1 MGKKYLCPKCNGSG
15 YLLKHLDDVDR
26 HIRRIPGPYK
36 IRCSFCN
43 GKGWVATGPFDKLQ
57 QTSGGNA
64 GDLIK
69 SAVFCGTVG
78 LVLLGP
84 PGLIIGG
91 VVGGLLGKASGR

>member
-1 MGKKYLCPKCNGSG
+1 MSKKYLCPECNGYG
-15 YLLKHLDDVDR
+15 YITKHPDDVDR

-43 GKGWVATGPFDKLQ
+43 GKGWRDSEAQ
-57 QTSGGNA
+57 QTKDGSA
-64 GDLIK
+64 GDVIK

-91 VVGGLLGKASGR
+91 VVGSLLGKASGR